1 MGNSIFYKNV
11 KCVFTNEGK
20 SIFAQQPEGVKFS
33 KVGAILFSDTYK
45 AIQNEYV
52 TDNNLKILENF
63 ELRHMKKYTTLIYQK
78 VDYSYNGSIFTPK
91 NIDKYDSAYADV
103 DKVLPIQIAYGND
116 EILNEDQ
123 EITYDKYISYDLILR
138 TNSLSVDTMANMKF
152 DGFILVGLPHKTTTE
167 DSNEALYKDQNFA
180 SLAIFYFPGENEKL
194 EIVYGQLKEV
204 AMNVELH
211 IHMNDAIRLEDLKY
225 VNYEEIELKKP
236 LRFINGLHMVND
248 GLHDRG

>member
-1 MGNSIFYKNV
+1 MENSIFYKNV

-20 SIFAQQPEGVKFS
+20 SIFAQQPEGIKFS

-63 ELRHMKKYTTLIYQK
+63 ELRHMEKYTTLIYQN
-78 VDYSYNGSIFTPK
+78 VNYTFNGSVYTPD
-91 NIDKYDSAYADV
+91 NVDEYNNAYTDV
-103 DKVLPIQIAYGND
+103 DKLLPIQIAYGND
-116 EILNEDQ
+116 EILNEDE
-123 EITYDKYISYDLILR
+123 EITFDKYISYDLILKY
-138 TNSLSVDTMANMKF
+138 NSLSINTTSNMNF
-152 DGFILVGLPHKTTTE
+152 DGFIIVGIPHKTTVE
-167 DSNEALYKDQNFA
+167 DTNKGLYKDQKFA

-194 EIVYGQLKEV
+194 EIVHTQSPYV
-204 AMNVELH
+204 AMNIELH
-211 IHMNDAIRLEDLKY
+211 VHMNDPIKLEDLKY